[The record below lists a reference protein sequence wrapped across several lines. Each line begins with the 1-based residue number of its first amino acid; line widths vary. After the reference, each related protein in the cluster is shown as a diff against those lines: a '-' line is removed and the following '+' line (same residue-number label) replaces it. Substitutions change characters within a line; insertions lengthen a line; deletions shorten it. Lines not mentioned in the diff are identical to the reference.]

1 MKQRH
6 LLTGWMTQVRIS
18 HADLLGALVDDLRQ
32 RPDTVVAVTGP
43 NTIEV
48 SLLGS
53 YHVEAMKLAVD
64 LRLRAW
70 EAAQRAQG
78 RDVHLEII

>member
-1 MKQRH
+1 
-6 LLTGWMTQVRIS
+6 MTLVRIN
-18 HADLLGALVDDLRQ
+18 DGALLDILVGDLQQ
-32 RPDTVVAVTGP
+32 RPDVVLSITGP

-53 YHVEAMKLAVD
+53 YDAGSMRLALE

-78 RDVHLEII
+78 HDVRLEMT